1 MNIEAIK
8 NHMNYLKND
17 KYDMEF
23 YIALLLYD
31 ILDVPIDKV
40 TKEMIDLAYNIQD
53 DYDSI
58 YNEDLRDR
66 IREEIEFENDYDLEK
81 IGDEIEKW
89 SHF

>member
-40 TKEMIDLAYNIQD
+40 TKEMIDLAYNIKD

-66 IREEIEFENDYDLEK
+66 IREEIEFENDYDLEM
-81 IGDEIEKW
+81 IGDEIEK
-89 SHF
+89 

>member
-66 IREEIEFENDYDLEK
+66 IREEIEFENYYDLEK
-81 IGDEIEKW
+81 IGDEIEK
-89 SHF
+89 

>member
-81 IGDEIEKW
+81 IGDEIEK
-89 SHF
+89 